1 MKEFMKKIFALSLT
15 LFTFTILLSCENKK
29 SQSQVL
35 LSQNQNKI
43 SSSEKQA
50 KKVDFKKSE
59 NISYE
64 ELMDFFN
71 PDYDFL
77 EPEDSAKTYATE
89 NSAKTEKSK
98 NQNQQESSQS
108 SQSIIPGLR
117 KLSEY
122 KTPYS
127 TQKNASYAQNPQTQN
142 FATEEENK
150 NDSKE
155 FFVEDWGPKKIVSES
170 ENPTFYVIFSQAAHR
185 LSALEEPSSSSEIMT
200 ISPKINGVFRWYGTK
215 YLAFESSE
223 SAQPGQEYTISLN
236 KNLKSLSG
244 NPLVNETN
252 FKTQAQKIKITNLY
266 GGFYKNGEYYNYYSN
281 YYTGVI
287 PPYDKTFYVRL
298 NYPITLEK
306 LNEILEVKI
315 NNISYDFSAESD
327 YNEDAFYW
335 AGTKPKFD
343 KTKQTSNSFIVNIKN
358 KIPFN
363 TSVFVSIKDSD
374 FQNSS
379 LSNSSQNFDLEKL
392 INSLEENSDLENSQI
407 LSLEILANQI
417 SQNQVSQKSY
427 ETLKKFSVRKVNSFT
442 NHSENKKLNPL
453 EVQFS
458 QKPELKSLIKNTKFD
473 FDFTLS
479 EDNVLI
485 EESRVYF
492 FNLPIS
498 SQEKHKIIF
507 SEKIKDVYGQ
517 NLTLEVGDKDE
528 LKTSYDF
535 TVSSPVSYS
544 KFQNYGTK
552 IMEAQFPHKIIFE
565 YQNILASSKYFLEA
579 TKNPLDT
586 NYFPETKSDF
596 IPIEVGEKDK
606 RHFAEI
612 NFDDLLTDGFGA
624 IKFEADIDREYYDS
638 WEDKVR
644 TTTDQNVQTI
654 QVSDLGA
661 TVRVGVNRLVALV
674 SSMQSGKPVE
684 NATVQVFAQNS
695 YRETSQTPFAQG
707 KTNKDG
713 LCVINFTEKEFA
725 EFTKSFEYLWETS
738 PYVKIIN
745 GKDSIIFRPSSH
757 NPYISSVYP
766 DSYKSAVEEKQK
778 TFIFVDRGLYKPG
791 ETVSFRGIDK
801 TQHLGRFFRAKGDYE
816 IKITKGGWEK
826 AQVLI
831 PTWSGTLSETGGFY
845 GSFKLPDDTEPGTYC
860 IAYNRQGNQKTTYY
874 YFTVAEFERLKIES
888 SVKIPE
894 LTYFGG
900 DKISANLSAS
910 YLAGGALSNAN
921 YDVSCYKQA
930 TEFLPENP
938 ETQDFTFGP
947 NLNYA
952 SREFFQQDEG
962 NLNASGEANL
972 VVNTENISSGSPYLY
987 RIEAAVSDISNQRI
1001 SSSATVLVHP
1011 ADFYVGLKR
1020 KNGGFAKKGSKL
1032 EVDYILVSPSGEKI
1046 TSLKKV
1052 KELNYSLS
1060 KKVWTLV
1067 NEKSVYD
1074 SVYTRWESSEKEES
1088 SGKVQITKE
1097 GKLNLTPKD
1106 AGWYT
1111 LKVYGYDS
1119 ENRYVESVLG
1129 FYATGS
1135 GALWRGN
1142 QDSQTITLTPSK
1154 SQYNPGE
1161 KAQILMESP
1170 LPSGDYL
1177 ITVEREGIFTQEVR
1191 HFDESSNLLEI
1202 QIAQNYVPVVYVSV
1216 SSYSVR
1222 SGKPNHEYGEPDLD
1236 KPKSYY
1242 GVATLFVNPM
1252 TQAFSVKI
1260 ETDKE
1265 VYKPGEKATITLT
1278 ATKGG
1283 EAYSNAELTLL
1294 AVDRGVLDLI
1304 NYHVPNPIEF
1314 FWGTQNFPLCVFG
1327 GDSRSYLMDPVTY
1340 SVKNL
1345 QGGDSE
1351 SASEEKESERK
1362 DFRPTALFEP
1372 VLLTD
1377 ENGKAKCT
1385 FTLPDNLTT
1394 YRITAFGTK
1403 DDIFALNEDE
1413 IKVQNPINVQVVKP
1427 RKLRERDTAELG
1439 VLITN
1444 LSEKTQNV
1452 LVKASVSPLT
1462 QEAANQINYILDE
1475 GKSVVGGKAFFD
1487 GKTEHSV
1494 FIQGSSSSVVYFDL
1508 AAQESGTVLL
1518 SFEIE
1523 SEVLNE
1529 KIKVPLEIEKTFT
1542 YETVTMIGTI
1552 PQNQTKAQEEFI
1564 IPNFAKEGKGSL
1576 TFTLDSSRLGILGG
1590 AVNYLFDYPYGCLEQ
1605 QSSKIL
1611 PLIIFEDYIDV
1622 FGLDSQ
1628 ISSPSKLVKKYFK
1641 DWQKVQHSDGGFPY
1655 WENSLISNYFVSLR
1669 IAHIYATAISHGY
1682 KSSDL
1687 KINISDLLDFLKSE
1701 YKAEQKSSYLKAYSA
1716 YVLSLFA
1723 DFRNLLSDDET
1734 LELKNF
1740 TQEIFLSYKNLEDET
1755 LTSISYLALA
1765 YKNFGENKKAQELID
1780 LIKPYLQPSERS
1792 VSVIEKKAT
1801 RFWDIFENETEQLA
1815 VILQALVLQ
1824 NPNDFL
1830 VDNLIFTLMQNQSK
1844 GYWQN
1849 TATTAHVL
1857 EAIYTYIKQRN
1868 LDETNFLATVVVD
1881 SPLVEQSQNLENTKT
1896 QVMSEKFEGV
1906 NAKPK
1911 TLKLNFDDE
1920 KIANLPREKS
1930 LPLEFTKNGK
1940 GQLFYTMEMKYALP
1954 DEMLTCRDEGL
1965 KLDYKIYDAET
1976 KEIINQNQENSLVEL
1991 ESGKLYKATIR
2002 LETTKDRNFVA
2013 LRATIPSGAEILDST
2028 FVTSG
2033 TIAELETSSDFRHWL
2048 SNKTIYDN
2056 EIQFFW
2062 NTFEIGSSEV
2072 SFTFRAVR
2080 RGVYPTPPIFAECM
2094 YESEIFGRSEGY
2106 LFTIK

>member
-1 MKEFMKKIFALSLT
+1 MKEIIKKIFAFSFAFLS
-15 LFTFTILLSCENKK
+15 FTILLSCENKK
-29 SQSQVL
+29 SQNQV
-35 LSQNQNKI
+35 SSFENQNKI
-43 SSSEKQA
+43 SSSA
-50 KKVDFKKSE
+50 RKVNLKNLE

-71 PDYDFL
+71 PDFNFIEAENL
-77 EPEDSAKTYATE
+77 SETSATKSSAK
-89 NSAKTEKSK
+89 
-98 NQNQQESSQS
+98 NQQESSQS

-122 KTPYS
+122 KTFYS
-127 TQKNASYAQNPQTQN
+127 TQKALTYAQNPQTEN
-142 FATEEENK
+142 FAAQENEEDENS
-150 NDSKE
+150 SKE
-155 FFVEDWGPKKIVSES
+155 FFIEDWGPKKIVSES
-170 ENPTFYVIFSQAAHR
+170 ENPTFYVIFSQATHR
-185 LSALEEPSSSSEIMT
+185 LSSLEEPSSSSEIMT

-215 YLAFESSE
+215 YLAFEATE
-223 SAQPGQEYTISLN
+223 QAQPGQEYTISIN
-236 KNLKSLSG
+236 KNLKSLKDS
-244 NPLVNETN
+244 PLVNETN
-252 FKTQAQKIKITNLY
+252 FKTQAQEIKITNLY
-266 GGFYKNGEYYNYYSN
+266 GGFYKNGEYYDFYSN
-281 YYTGVI
+281 YYTGTI

-315 NNISYDFSAESD
+315 NNISYDFEAECD
-327 YNEDAFYW
+327 FNEDTFYW

-363 TSVFVSIKDSD
+363 TSVFVSIK
-374 FQNSS
+374 NSS
-379 LSNSSQNFDLEKL
+379 LSNSSEG
-392 INSLEENSDLENSQI
+392 NSQ
-407 LSLEILANQI
+407 SSN
-417 SQNQVSQKSY
+417 SQKSY
-427 ETLKKFSVRKVNSFT
+427 ETLKKFSVRKVNSYT

-479 EDNVLI
+479 ENNVSI
-485 EESRVYF
+485 EGTRVLF

-498 SQEKHKIIF
+498 AQEKHKIIF
-507 SEKIKDVYGQ
+507 SENIKDVFGQ
-517 NLTLEVGDKDE
+517 NLTLEMGDGYD
-528 LKTSYDF
+528 LKNSYDF
-535 TVSSPVSYS
+535 TVSSPISYS

-606 RHFAEI
+606 RHFAELD
-612 NFDDLLTDGFGA
+612 FDNLLSDGFGA

-638 WEDKVR
+638 WEDKVK
-644 TTTDQNVQTI
+644 TTTDKNVQTI
-654 QVSDLGA
+654 QVSDIGA
-661 TVRVGVNRLVALV
+661 TVRVGVNRLVAFV
-674 SSMQSGKPVE
+674 SSMKTGKPIE
-684 NATVQVFAQNS
+684 NATVQVFAQTS
-695 YRETSQTPFAQG
+695 YRESSSSPFAQG
-707 KTNKDG
+707 KTDKDG
-713 LCVINFTEKEFA
+713 LCVINFTQKEFA
-725 EFTKSFEYLWETS
+725 EFTKSFEYLWESS
-738 PYVKIIN
+738 PIVKIIN

-801 TQHLGRFFRAKGDYE
+801 TQHLGRFFTAKGDYE
-816 IKITKGGWEK
+816 IKITKGGWQN
-826 AQVLI
+826 AQILL
-831 PTWSGTLSETGGFY
+831 PSWQGTLSETGGFY

-860 IAYNRQGNQKTTYY
+860 IAYNRQGNEKTTYY

-900 DKISANLSAS
+900 DKLSANLNAS

-921 YDVSCYKQA
+921 YSVSWYKQPR
-930 TEFLPENP
+930 EFLPENP
-938 ETQDFTFGP
+938 ETQGFTFGP
-947 NLNYA
+947 NVNYS

-962 NLNASGEANL
+962 NLNASGNANL
-972 VVNTENISSGSPYLY
+972 VVNTENISNGSPYLY
-987 RIEAAVSDISNQRI
+987 RIEAAITDISNQRI
-1001 SSSATVLVHP
+1001 SSAATVLVHP

-1020 KNGGFAKKGSKL
+1020 KNSGFAKKGSKL
-1032 EVDYILVSPSGEKI
+1032 EVDYILVSPNGEKI
-1046 TSLKKV
+1046 SSLNKV
-1052 KELNYSLS
+1052 KELNYSLT
-1060 KKVWTLV
+1060 KTVWTLV

-1074 SVYTRWESSEKEES
+1074 SIYTRYESSEKEES

-1097 GKLNLTPKD
+1097 GKLNITPKD

-1111 LKVYGYDS
+1111 LKVYGHDS
-1119 ENRYVESVLG
+1119 ENRYVETVLS
-1129 FYATGS
+1129 FYATGN
-1135 GALWRGN
+1135 GATWRGN
-1142 QDSQTITLTPSK
+1142 EDSQTITLTPSQ
-1154 SQYNPGE
+1154 SQYNPGD

-1177 ITVEREGIFTQEVR
+1177 ITVEREGIFSQELR
-1191 HFDESSNLLEI
+1191 HFDESSNLIEI

-1252 TQAFSVKI
+1252 TQAFSVNI
-1260 ETDKE
+1260 QTDKE

-1283 EAYSNAELTLL
+1283 KAYSNAELTLL

-1304 NYHVPNPIEF
+1304 NYHIPNPIEF
-1314 FWGTQNFPLCVFG
+1314 FWGRQNFPLCVFG

-1351 SASEEKESERK
+1351 NAADEKESERK

-1377 ENGKAKCT
+1377 ENGQAKCT
-1385 FTLPDNLTT
+1385 FTFPDNLTT
-1394 YRITAFGTK
+1394 YRITAFGVK
-1403 DDIFALNEDE
+1403 DDIFALSEDE
-1413 IKVQNPINVQVVKP
+1413 VKVQNPLNVQVVKP
-1427 RKLRERDTAELG
+1427 RILRERDTAELG

-1444 LSEKTQNV
+1444 LSGKAQKV

-1462 QEAANQINYILDE
+1462 QDATNEINYVLDE

-1487 GKTEHSV
+1487 GATEQTV
-1494 FIQGSSSSVVYFDL
+1494 LVQGSSSSVVYFDF
-1508 AAQESGTVLL
+1508 AAQESGVVQL

-1529 KIKVPLEIEKTFT
+1529 KIRVPLEIEKTFT

-1564 IPNFAKEGKGSL
+1564 IPNFAKEGKGEL
-1576 TFTLDSSRLGILGG
+1576 KFTLDATRLGILGT
-1590 AVNYLFDYPYGCLEQ
+1590 AVNYLFEYPYGCLEQ

-1622 FGLDSQ
+1622 FGLDSE

-1641 DWQKVQHSDGGFPY
+1641 DWEKIQHYDGGFPY
-1655 WENSLISNYFVSLR
+1655 WENSSNSNYYVSLR
-1669 IAHIYATAISHGY
+1669 IAHIYSTAISRGY

-1687 KINISDLLDFLKSE
+1687 KINISDLLEYLKSE
-1701 YKAEQKSSYLKAYSA
+1701 YETKPKSSYLKAYSA

-1723 DFRNLLSDDET
+1723 DFNNLFSDDEFSKI
-1734 LELKNF
+1734 KNF
-1740 TQEIFLSYKNLEDET
+1740 TQEILSSYKNLEDET
-1755 LTSISYLALA
+1755 LTSLSYLAIA
-1765 YKNFGENKKAQELID
+1765 YENLGEKTKAQELID
-1780 LIKPYLQPSERS
+1780 LIKPYLQISERS
-1792 VSVIEKKAT
+1792 VSVIEKNAT
-1801 RFWDIFENETEQLA
+1801 RFWDIFESETEQLA

-1824 NPNDFL
+1824 NPNDFMI
-1830 VDNLIFTLMQNQSK
+1830 DNLIFTLMQNQSK

-1849 TATTAHVL
+1849 TATTSHVL
-1857 EAIYTYIKQRN
+1857 EAIYTYIKERN
-1868 LDETNFLATVVVD
+1868 LDETNFTATVM
-1881 SPLVEQSQNLENTKT
+1881 VEALETTKN
-1896 QVMSEKFEGV
+1896 QIMSEKFEGA

-1911 TLKLNFDDE
+1911 KLNLNFDDE
-1920 KIANLPREKS
+1920 KISSLPRGKS
-1930 LPLEFTKNGK
+1930 IPIEFTKNGK

-1954 DEMLTCRDEGL
+1954 DEMFTSRAEGL
-1965 KLDYKIYDAET
+1965 KLEYKIQDFET
-1976 KEIINQNQENSLVEL
+1976 KEILNQNSETSLVEL

-2002 LETTKDRNFVA
+2002 LESTKDRNFVA
-2013 LRATIPSGAEILDST
+2013 LRCAIPSGAEILDST

-2033 TIAELETSSDFRHWL
+2033 TQAEIETSGDFRHWL

-2062 NTFEIGSSEV
+2062 NTFETGSSEV